1 MIMIDKPTLTNT
13 GLKSKAKF
21 ELGSL
26 YKYRF
31 LVMELIIRNIKT
43 RYKRSLLGVAWTMV
57 NPLLTML
64 VMTVVFSQLFAFELP
79 GYPIY
84 ILSGILLWNFFS
96 ETTVSAVR
104 NLVWSSRLI
113 KRIKIPSSLFAAAAV
128 GTGLVNLIIAL
139 LPLSLIILITKSQ
152 LGLALLFLPVAIILA
167 SVFSL
172 GIGLAVSSQAVFF
185 SDVVDMYQIL
195 LLAWM
200 YLTPIFY
207 PQEII
212 AEKYQWIIEIN
223 PMYYLLEC
231 FRAPIYY
238 NQIPEPHIV
247 LGAALISITT
257 FILGG
262 LIFINKSD
270 QFAYYL

>member
-1 MIMIDKPTLTNT
+1 MTDNLKPTIN
-13 GLKSKAKF
+13 GLISKTKF

-26 YKYRF
+26 FKFRF

-64 VMTVVFSQLFAFELP
+64 VMTIVFSQLFAFELP
-79 GYPIY
+79 RYPIY
-84 ILSGILLWNFFS
+84 ILSGILLWNFFA

-139 LPLSLIILITKSQ
+139 LPLSLIILITNSQ
-152 LGLALLFLPVAIILA
+152 LGTALFFLPIAIILV
-167 SVFSL
+167 SIFSF

-185 SDVVDMYQIL
+185 TDVVDMYQIL

-212 AEKYQWIIEIN
+212 AEKYQWIIQIN

-231 FRAPIYY
+231 FRSPIYS
-238 NQIPEPHIV
+238 NQLPEPNIIF
-247 LGAALISITT
+247 GAGIISVVT

>member
-1 MIMIDKPTLTNT
+1 MDKPKQINT
-13 GLKSKAKF
+13 SLRSKANF

-43 RYKRSLLGVAWTMV
+43 RYKRSFLGVAWTMV

-64 VMTVVFSQLFAFELP
+64 VMTIVFSQLFAFELP
-79 GYPIY
+79 RYPIY
-84 ILSGILLWNFFS
+84 ILSGLLLWNFFA
-96 ETTVSAVR
+96 ETTVSAIR

-113 KRIKIPSSLFAAAAV
+113 KRIRIPSSIFAVAAV

-139 LPLSLIILITKSQ
+139 LPLSLIILITKSH
-152 LGLALLFLPVAIILA
+152 LGIALLFLPVSIVLA
-167 SVFSL
+167 SIFAL
-172 GIGLAVSSQAVFF
+172 GVGLAISAQAVFF
-185 SDVVDMYQIL
+185 TDVVDMYQIL

-212 AEKYQWIIEIN
+212 AEKFQWIVFIN

-231 FRAPIYY
+231 FRSPIYY
-238 NQIPEPHIV
+238 NQFPEPNIV
-247 LGAALISITT
+247 IAAVIISITT
-257 FILGG
+257 LFLGG

-270 QFAYYL
+270 QFAYYI

>member
-1 MIMIDKPTLTNT
+1 MRILHPTNN
-13 GLKSKAKF
+13 GLRSKVKF

-31 LVMELIIRNIKT
+31 LIMELIIRNIKT

-64 VMTVVFSQLFAFELP
+64 VMTIVFSQLFAFELP
-79 GYPIY
+79 RYPIY
-84 ILSGILLWNFFS
+84 ILSGILLWNFFA

-104 NLVWSSRLI
+104 NLIWSSRLI
-113 KRIKIPSSLFAAAAV
+113 NRIKIPSSLFAAAAV

-152 LGLALLFLPVAIILA
+152 LGSALLFLPVAILLA

-172 GIGLAVSSQAVFF
+172 GVGLAVSSQAVFF
-185 SDVVDMYQIL
+185 TDVVDMYQIL

-212 AEKYQWIIEIN
+212 AEKYQWIIHVN

-231 FRAPIYY
+231 FRSPIYF
-238 NQIPEPHIV
+238 NQIPDLNIV
-247 LGAALISITT
+247 LSAGIISITT
-257 FILGG
+257 LIVGG
-262 LIFINKSD
+262 LIFVNKSD